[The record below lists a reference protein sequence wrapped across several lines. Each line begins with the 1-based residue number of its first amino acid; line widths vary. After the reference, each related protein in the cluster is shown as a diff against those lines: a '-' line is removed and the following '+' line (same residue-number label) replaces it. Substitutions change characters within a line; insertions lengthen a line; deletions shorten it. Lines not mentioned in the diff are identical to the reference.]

1 MAKKYKHSDD
11 GASASVDM
19 SPMIDCC
26 FLLIIFFVVNATA
39 ITVKKDPNVGMPAAL
54 SSNEMKDANG
64 CIVVNVFTD
73 PDKMEPQTRDKFLR
87 TYPKPSTF
95 WSTDAETGFTPDE
108 KQALTDFISKKKELF
123 TAKNYKPEQI
133 RLYIRGDKNAP
144 YERTAAV
151 IQCGAAAGVSNVV
164 FGVLPTK

>member
-1 MAKKYKHSDD
+1 MGKKYKGGGDD
-11 GASASVDM
+11 VDANIDM

-54 SSNEMKDANG
+54 SSSEMKDANG
-64 CIVVNVFTD
+64 CIVINVFSD
-73 PDKMEPQTRDKFLR
+73 PDKMDSRVRQKFEKA
-87 TYPKPSTF
+87 YPKPNTY
-95 WSTDAETGFTPDE
+95 WSSDAETGYTADD
-108 KQALTDFISKKKELF
+108 KQALTDFIAKKKEAF
-123 TAKNYKPEQI
+123 TGKYKEEEI

-144 YERTAAV
+144 FERTAAA
-151 IQCGAAAGVSNVV
+151 IQCGASAGVSNVV